1 MKRKRECFYKP
12 LLKWV
17 GGKTQLL
24 DKLTAHFPQN
34 IANYHEVFV
43 GGGSVLLSVL
53 SLMREGQ
60 MTIGRVYA
68 YDSNEGLIYF
78 YKNIQNNKDKLYRLM
93 NEYLE
98 KYNNIERMT
107 IDAVDNKELRA
118 LRKVTK
124 ETTTSRE
131 AYYYWLRHEFNQL
144 DKKSVEY
151 SALFYV
157 LNKLCF
163 RGLFRESS
171 SGFNVPFGHY
181 KNIGTVSMETM
192 DDMHALIANVV
203 FECCDFRES
212 ISRAKKGDFMYLDP
226 PYVPEKASSFVGYT
240 EGGFNRHE
248 ELFECIKKQSVQFV
262 LSNSNA
268 ETVLKAFAEYSV
280 DKVEAKRAINSKKP
294 GAKTKELIIYNTK
307 M

>member
-1 MKRKRECFYKP
+1 MKRKRACNIKP

-24 DKLTAHFPQN
+24 DKLLTHFPRTMD
-34 IANYHEVFV
+34 NYHEIFV

-60 MTIGRVYA
+60 LTMGRVYA
-68 YDSNEGLIYF
+68 YDANEGLIYF
-78 YKNIQNNKDKLYRLM
+78 YKNIQSNKDTLYRLM
-93 NEYLE
+93 NQYLE
-98 KYNNIERMT
+98 TYNSIERMT
-107 IDAVDNKELRA
+107 IDADKKELRA

-131 AYYYWLRHEFNQL
+131 AYYYWLRYQFNQL
-144 DKKSVEY
+144 DKQSVEY

-181 KNIGTVSMETM
+181 KNIGMVSAEHM
-192 DDMHALIANVV
+192 DSVHALIADVI

-212 ISRAKKGDFMYLDP
+212 ISRTKKGDFMYLDP

-240 EGGFNRHE
+240 KNGFNRHE

-268 ETVLKAFAEYSV
+268 EPVCKAFAEYGI
-280 DKVEAKRAINSKKP
+280 DKVEAKRCINSKTP
-294 GAKTKELIIYNTK
+294 EAKTKELIVYCHI
-307 M
+307 

>member
-1 MKRKRECFYKP
+1 MKRKRECNVKP

-24 DKLTAHFPQN
+24 DKLTIHFPHT
-34 IANYHEVFV
+34 IDNYHEIFV

-60 MTIGRVYA
+60 LSIRRVYA
-68 YDSNEGLIYF
+68 YDANEGLIYF
-78 YKNIQNNKDKLYRLM
+78 YKNIQNNKDKLYRLI
-93 NEYLE
+93 NHYLE
-98 KYNNIERMT
+98 KYNSIERMT
-107 IDAVDNKELRA
+107 IDAVDRKELRA
-118 LRKVTK
+118 LRKVTE

-181 KNIGTVSMETM
+181 KNIGLVSMETM
-192 DDMHALIANVV
+192 DDIHALIANVV

-212 ISRAKKGDFMYLDP
+212 VSRAKKGDFMYLDP

-240 EGGFNRHE
+240 AGGFNRHE

-268 ETVLKAFAEYSV
+268 ETVLKAFAEYGI

-294 GAKTKELIIYNTK
+294 GAKTKELIVYNI
-307 M
+307 

>member
-1 MKRKRECFYKP
+1 MKRKRECNVKP

-24 DKLTAHFPQN
+24 DKLTVHFPRT
-34 IANYHEVFV
+34 IDNYHEIFV

-60 MTIGRVYA
+60 LSIGRVYA
-68 YDSNEGLIYF
+68 YDANEGLIYF

-93 NEYLE
+93 NQYLE
-98 KYNNIERMT
+98 TYNNIERMT
-107 IDAVDNKELRA
+107 IDAVDKKELRA

-181 KNIGTVSMETM
+181 KNIGLVSMETM
-192 DDMHALIANVV
+192 DGIHALIADVV
-203 FECCDFRES
+203 FSCCDFRES
-212 ISRAKKGDFMYLDP
+212 ISRTKKGDFMYLDP

-268 ETVLKAFAEYSV
+268 ETVLKAFAEYGI

-294 GAKTKELIIYNTK
+294 GAKTKELIVYNTK
-307 M
+307 L